1 MGKNKNAFAA
11 TTEESMKDVYNR
23 LLLISTVAAVV
34 KVATVP
40 LIINFSNVILKKEYL
55 SVP

>member
-1 MGKNKNAFAA
+1 
-11 TTEESMKDVYNR
+11 MKDVYNR
-23 LLLISTVAAVV
+23 LLLISTVAAGV